1 MKYNIIFYEKKNG
14 ESELWNF
21 LEKLRNKSKSDKDAR
36 IQYKQIALYIE
47 LLQNNGTHLPDT
59 ITKHLEEDI
68 WELRPGNNRIFYF
81 YHDNGCFVL
90 LHSFRKRTQKTPRR
104 EITKAKAERDDY
116 LSRKEHQ
123 S

>member
-21 LEKLRNKSKSDKDAR
+21 LEKLRSKSTSDKDA
-36 IQYKQIALYIE
+36 
-47 LLQNNGTHLPDT
+47 
-59 ITKHLEEDI
+59 
-68 WELRPGNNRIFYF
+68 
-81 YHDNGCFVL
+81 
-90 LHSFRKRTQKTPRR
+90 
-104 EITKAKAERDDY
+104 RDDY